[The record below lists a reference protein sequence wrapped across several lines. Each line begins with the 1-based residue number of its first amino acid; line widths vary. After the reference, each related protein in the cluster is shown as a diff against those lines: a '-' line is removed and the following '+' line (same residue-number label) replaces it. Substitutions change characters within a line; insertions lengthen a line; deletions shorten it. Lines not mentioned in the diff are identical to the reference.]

1 MFYLIHF
8 ACQSL
13 PVFKMPQIFKE
24 SNHFAIKGPKDENGR
39 LVFILPDIHSES
51 LQALS
56 DFIYTG
62 QALFTSEE
70 VKRDLDSL
78 LADRVEVSCSQVGH

>member
-1 MFYLIHF
+1 MFYLSHF
-8 ACQSL
+8 AKIKVSKKDKPFCY
-13 PVFKMPQIFKE
+13 F
-24 SNHFAIKGPKDENGR
+24 KGPKDENGR

-78 LADRVEVSCSQVGH
+78 LADGVEVSCSQVGH